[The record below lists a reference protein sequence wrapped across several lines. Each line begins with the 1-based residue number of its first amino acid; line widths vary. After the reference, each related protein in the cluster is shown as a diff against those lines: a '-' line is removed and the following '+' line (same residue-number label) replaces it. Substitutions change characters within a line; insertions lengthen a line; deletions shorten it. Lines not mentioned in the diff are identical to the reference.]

1 LGLGC
6 SWAASIR
13 RPRGAKGRENH
24 TEFFSRGRHEK
35 VDFSNLADA
44 YILRSPAFS
53 NVKQGGRNFDCET
66 GKWRPYRRFAR
77 STLSATCFV

>member
-13 RPRGAKGRENH
+13 RPRGAKAREIMR
-24 TEFFSRGRHEK
+24 TSREFFPSGRHEK

-44 YILRSPAFS
+44 YTLRFPAFS
-53 NVKQGGRNFDCET
+53 NVKQGGR
-66 GKWRPYRRFAR
+66 KI
-77 STLSATCFV
+77 